1 MTYQAFYRVYR
12 PQSFREMSGQT
23 HVKRTLQNALQADH
37 TTHAY
42 LFSGPRGT
50 GKTSTAKIFA
60 KALNCEKSPV
70 AEPCNEC
77 ETCKS
82 ITNNA
87 HPDVIEFD
95 AASNSRVEEIR
106 EIIEKVRFAPA
117 SARFKVYIIDE
128 VHMLSTSAFNALL
141 KTLEEPPAHAKFI
154 LATTEPHKIPATI
167 ISRCQRFDFKR
178 LSSIDI
184 VERMTVVLDDIDRQ
198 YDEKALRV
206 IAQAAAGGMRD
217 ALSMLDQVVSFS
229 DERLKLEDA
238 LFVTGSIGQDIF
250 YQLVEHIKQ
259 RNVAQALGLVDQ
271 LMDEGK
277 DAVRLSEDLIT
288 FFRDLLLIQTAP
300 DLGDLLELASSEDKF
315 VQLAN
320 DFTLDTLYKY
330 IDILSKTQ
338 QEMRFSLH
346 AKVYLETAILKMV
359 QTSGGAPI
367 AQQSTQAHT
376 TVSVATDSSD
386 LAELQQKVSQLEG
399 LVRQLQVSGPP
410 QQVAQKQ
417 ARPRQKQS
425 NSFRAPTGRVTEV
438 LKVATRNDIQL
449 IKGAWMDAMGR
460 LSKSQE
466 ALLADSEPVAA
477 SESTFVLKFKHEILC
492 RMAAENKELIAHF
505 NQVLYD
511 LTGTLYEAV
520 FIPEEDWEQ
529 VRAEFVKKHKNTASP
544 SSGETD
550 SSGNES
556 NEAVESLLGVVEEGM
571 PDDSLISEAEKLFG
585 KEFINIEE

>member
-60 KALNCEKSPV
+60 KALNCENSPV

-117 SARFKVYIIDE
+117 SARFKIYIIDE

-141 KTLEEPPAHAKFI
+141 KTLEEPPTHAKFI

-184 VERMTVVLDDIDRQ
+184 VERMMVVLDDIERP

-300 DLGDLLELASSEDKF
+300 DLGDLLELASSDEKF

-320 DFTLDTLYKY
+320 DFSLDTLYKY

-367 AQQSTQAHT
+367 AQPSVSAH
-376 TVSVATDSSD
+376 SAVASDSPD
-386 LAELQQKVSQLEG
+386 LIALQQKVSQLEG
-399 LVRQLQVSGPP
+399 LIHQLQVSGPP
-410 QQVAQKQ
+410 QQATQQQ
-417 ARPRQKQS
+417 ARPRQKQTS
-425 NSFRAPTGRVTEV
+425 SFRAPTGRVTEV
-438 LKVATRNDIQL
+438 LKVATRDDIQK

-505 NQVLYD
+505 SQVLYD

-529 VRAEFVKKHKNTASP
+529 VRADFVKKHKNTATQATS
-544 SSGETD
+544 ETD